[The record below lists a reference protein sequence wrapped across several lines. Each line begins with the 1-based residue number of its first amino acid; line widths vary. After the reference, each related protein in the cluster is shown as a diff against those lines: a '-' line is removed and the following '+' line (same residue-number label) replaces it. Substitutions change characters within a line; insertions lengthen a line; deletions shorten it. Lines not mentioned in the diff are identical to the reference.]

1 MARSMTGF
9 GRSEYADEKC
19 KLSVEM
25 KSVNNRY
32 LDFNIRMPKK
42 FNAFEA
48 KIRAVL
54 QEYMYRGKVDVFISY
69 ANYEDSASSLRY
81 NEALA
86 DEYLSYLLKIAEKP
100 GVSKEIRISDIARFP
115 DVFTMEE
122 ASLDEDSVWP
132 LLEKVLREAA
142 EKFAKSREVEGEHL
156 KANILEKL
164 DDLYKGAEEVEKHEP
179 EIIEAYR
186 TRLLEKMHEILEDSR
201 IDESRIT
208 QEAAIFAD
216 RISTDEE
223 SVRLKSH
230 VTKMRAELEK
240 AGSIGKGLDFLV
252 QEMNRES
259 NTMLSKAGDIITS
272 DIAIGLKTGIEKIRE
287 QIQNIE

>member
-9 GRSEYADEKC
+9 GRSEYSDEKL

-69 ANYEDSASSLRY
+69 SNYEENASSLRY
-81 NEALA
+81 NETLA
-86 DEYLSYLLKIAEKP
+86 DEYLSYLRKIAEKE
-100 GVSKEIRISDIARFP
+100 GVDRVIRPVDIARFP
-115 DVFTMEE
+115 DVFSMEE
-122 ASLDEDSVWP
+122 VSLDEDSIWP
-132 LLEKVLREAA
+132 VLEKVLREAA
-142 EKFAKSREVEGEHL
+142 GRFAASRETEGEYL

-164 DDLYKGAEEVEKHEP
+164 DVLYEAAEEVEKHEP
-179 EIIEAYR
+179 EIVGAYR
-186 TRLLEKMHEILEDSR
+186 NRLMEKMREILEDSR
-201 IDESRIT
+201 IDEARIT
-208 QEAAIFAD
+208 QEAALFAD

-223 SVRLKSH
+223 SVRLRSH
-230 VTKMRAELEK
+230 VEKMRAELEK
-240 AGSIGKGLDFLV
+240 KGSIGKGLDFIV
-252 QEMNRES
+252 QEMNREA
-259 NTMLSKAGDIITS
+259 NTMLSKAGDILTS
-272 DIAIGLKTGIEKIRE
+272 DIAIGVKTGIEKIRE

>member
-9 GRSEYADEKC
+9 GRSEYSDEKL

-69 ANYEDSASSLRY
+69 SNYEENASSLRY
-81 NEALA
+81 NETLA
-86 DEYLSYLLKIAEKP
+86 DEYLSYLRKIAEKE
-100 GVSKEIRISDIARFP
+100 GVDRVIRPADIARFP
-115 DVFTMEE
+115 DVFSMEE
-122 ASLDEDSVWP
+122 ASLDEDSIWP
-132 LLEKVLREAA
+132 VLEKVLREAA
-142 EKFAKSREVEGEHL
+142 GRFAASRETEGEYL

-164 DDLYKGAEEVEKHEP
+164 DVLYEAAEEVERHEP
-179 EIIEAYR
+179 EIVGAYR
-186 TRLLEKMHEILEDSR
+186 NRLME
-201 IDESRIT
+201 
-208 QEAAIFAD
+208 
-216 RISTDEE
+216 
-223 SVRLKSH
+223 
-230 VTKMRAELEK
+230 KMRAELEK
-240 AGSIGKGLDFLV
+240 KGSIGKGLDFIV
-252 QEMNRES
+252 QEMNREA
-259 NTMLSKAGDIITS
+259 NTMLSKAGDILTS
-272 DIAIGLKTGIEKIRE
+272 DIAIGVKTGIEKIRE

>member
-9 GRSEYADEKC
+9 GRSEYADEKL
-19 KLSVEM
+19 KLAVEM

-48 KIRAVL
+48 KIRAIL

-69 ANYEDSASSLRY
+69 ANYEDSVSSLRY

-86 DEYLSYLLKIAEKP
+86 DEYLSYLLKISEKP
-100 GVSKEIRISDIARFP
+100 GVAKEIRISDIARFP

-122 ASLDEDSVWP
+122 VSLDEESVWP
-132 LLEKVLREAA
+132 FLEKVLREAA
-142 EKFAKSREVEGEHL
+142 EKFAASREIEGEHL
-156 KANILEKL
+156 KSNILEKL
-164 DDLYKGAEEVEKHEP
+164 EDLYKGAEEVEKHEP
-179 EIIEAYR
+179 EIIKAYQD
-186 TRLLEKMHEILEDSR
+186 RLLEKMQEILEDSR
-201 IDESRIT
+201 IDEARIT
-208 QEAAIFAD
+208 QEAAMFAD

-230 VTKMRAELEK
+230 VVKMRAELEK
-240 AGSIGKGLDFLV
+240 TGSIGKGLDFLV
-252 QEMNRES
+252 QEMNREA

-272 DIAIGLKTGIEKIRE
+272 DIAIGMKTGIEKIRE